1 MNSKIKWKMI
11 SFQTTLKPKGKSS
24 KDWNVSVEEISNI
37 ISYLYLADDS
47 VNSVSVLTST
57 IHEIAPKI
65 HITTKHI
72 LCNNWFP
79 LTIERIWYSRS
90 SFFSIFLVQIFALR
104 APKKH
109 YSKNI
114 SGKKY
119 FNSIPPL
126 IMAMKEETRNLFF
139 IV

>member
-79 LTIERIWYSRS
+79 LTIERIWNSRS

-104 APKKH
+104 APKKD

-119 FNSIPPL
+119 FNSIPPFNNGDEGGN
-126 IMAMKEETRNLFF
+126 A
-139 IV
+139 

>member
-11 SFQTTLKPKGKSS
+11 SFQTKLKPKGKLS

-47 VNSVSVLTST
+47 VTST

-90 SFFSIFLVQIFALR
+90 SFFFNFFGSNFCPKGTKKALF
-104 APKKH
+104 KKH
-109 YSKNI
+109 LEKNI
-114 SGKKY
+114 SIQ
-119 FNSIPPL
+119 FHLL

>member
-57 IHEIAPKI
+57 IHEIAHKI
-65 HITTKHI
+65 HITTNHI

-119 FNSIPPL
+119 FNSIPPFNNG
-126 IMAMKEETRNLFF
+126 EEGGNA
-139 IV
+139 